1 MMPIIL
7 TSLFSLATTHVAV
20 ATPASRSTK
29 RAPATRIGIATML
42 APNDQDPCM
51 HGMGCALLPWC
62 ASAQRV
68 RDALA
73 ASPTLA
79 AVSVDILLV
88 LGEDAKDKDG
98 AKKQKSKDSAR
109 GFICLM
115 SNATDEVDMRDCP
128 GVRRIHAGAQL
139 RRAAALHEKRVI
151 RSGVMSYNPA
161 YIRRMS
167 KVLFKW
173 ELMRQS
179 DYAAILFSDVD
190 VDLLPVF
197 ERGSDAAEA
206 EKVSREWE
214 VRLPELLAAARH
226 PDTPFNLLGYGDLT
240 SPWVAGLFWV
250 FPPPTE
256 ALYWQG
262 VRMLNAPWNA
272 THGFNRSGTP
282 RQLWGTPAVPKTLR
296 RHADGTTAGPLL
308 DRAIFGRGWQ
318 NIDGGDLEQGF
329 ILNML
334 WNRSPQL
341 GVFFDNHKKSRHRV
355 AHYVRGPKNP
365 KKPWRRALTYEA
377 VREGRC
383 PTNQAYSDW
392 MRHFYLSSL
401 AELPLV
407 QRPVT
412 VCARAFK
419 QAYSEVGTR
428 LNTTSCQSTSIKL
441 CKARKLRS
449 QGPRISA
456 RRRAM
461 NGLSKNPSELTCHPP
476 FGGLGGHDLLSV
488 F

>member
-1 MMPIIL
+1 MR
-7 TSLFSLATTHVAV
+7 ATAV
-20 ATPASRSTK
+20 VCVSSATARCS
-29 RAPATRIGIATML
+29 
-42 APNDQDPCM
+42 
-51 HGMGCALLPWC
+51 H
-62 ASAQRV
+62 
-68 RDALA
+68 ALA
-73 ASPTLA
+73 
-79 AVSVDILLV
+79 VDILLV
-88 LGEDAKDKDG
+88 LGENAKDKDG
-98 AKKQKSKDSAR
+98 AKQKNKDSAR
-109 GFICLM
+109 GVICLM
-115 SNATDEVDMRDCP
+115 SDSTDAVDMRDCP

-250 FPPPTE
+250 FPPRTA

-282 RQLWGTPAVPKTLR
+282 RQLWGTPTVPKTLR

-308 DRAIFGRGWQ
+308 DRAFFGRGWQ
-318 NIDGGDLEQGF
+318 RIDCGDLEQGLF
-329 ILNML
+329 LNML

-377 VREGRC
+377 VREGSC
-383 PTNQAYSDW
+383 PTKQAYSDW

-407 QRPVT
+407 QRPAT
-412 VCARAFK
+412 ACARAFK
-419 QAYSEVGTR
+419 QAYSEIRTR

-441 CKARKLRS
+441 CEAKKLGY
-449 QGPRISA
+449 QA
-456 RRRAM
+456 RRPAM
-461 NGLSKNPSELTCHPP
+461 KGSRDNPSELSCHPP
-476 FGGLGGHDLLSV
+476 FGKPGGHDRLSV

>member
-1 MMPIIL
+1 
-7 TSLFSLATTHVAV
+7 
-20 ATPASRSTK
+20 
-29 RAPATRIGIATML
+29 
-42 APNDQDPCM
+42 
-51 HGMGCALLPWC
+51 
-62 ASAQRV
+62 
-68 RDALA
+68 
-73 ASPTLA
+73 
-79 AVSVDILLV
+79 
-88 LGEDAKDKDG
+88 
-98 AKKQKSKDSAR
+98 
-109 GFICLM
+109 
-115 SNATDEVDMRDCP
+115 MRDCP
-128 GVRRIHAGAQL
+128 GARRIHAGVQL
-139 RRAAALHEKRVI
+139 RRAAALHEERVI
-151 RSGVMSYNPA
+151 RSGVMSYNPE
-161 YIRRMS
+161 YMRRMS

-179 DYAAILFSDVD
+179 DYAAILFSDLD
-190 VDLLPVF
+190 VDLLPAF
-197 ERGSDAAEA
+197 ERGREAAEA
-206 EKVSREWE
+206 EEVSREWE
-214 VRLPELLAAARH
+214 VRLPELLTAARH
-226 PDTPFNLLGYGDLT
+226 PDTPFNLMGYGDLT

-250 FPPPTE
+250 FPPRTA

-262 VRMLNAPWNA
+262 VRMLSAPWNA

-282 RQLWGTPAVPKTLR
+282 RQLWGTPTVPKTLR

-308 DRAIFGRGWQ
+308 DRAFFGRGWQ
-318 NIDGGDLEQGF
+318 RIDCGDLEQGLF
-329 ILNML
+329 LNML

-449 QGPRISA
+449 QGPRTSA

-461 NGLSKNPSELTCHPP
+461 KGLSENPSELTCHPP